1 VESVADLSQIQNRS
15 GDCKAAV
22 EMAFEDGLGGRAE
35 MKRLFRHLQRL
46 RAAKETVEHAR
57 TVDLCRQAAESLEP
71 AERAKEQTQAVDLQK
86 DAIHSTQQAAR
97 RAEAHDRHDD
107 DLDQARKRQQ
117 GRSLEHGMGM

>member
-1 VESVADLSQIQNRS
+1 MESVADLSQIQNRS

-71 AERAKEQTQAVDLQK
+71 AERAKDQTQAVDLQK
-86 DAIHSTQQAAR
+86 DAIRSAQEAAQR
-97 RAEAHDRHDD
+97 AAGHARHEDLAEAH
-107 DLDQARKRQQ
+107 KRQQ
-117 GRSLEHGMGM
+117 GQSLGHGMGM